1 MQHSARLIYTLG
13 LFALM
18 IAGSWGCQDPVAA
31 SQNAL
36 TETKEAPE
44 DSLVPAT
51 KQRDLPILLE
61 ETPVNVS
68 VAPGAAIFIEEADL
82 EAITRDLEGYF
93 STQNNGDWA
102 GTLGYYP
109 LYRAPMDSAARAN
122 TIQAMDDWWDKGL
135 RNQTEAADML
145 YTSTMYRD
153 GDQDV
158 VLLNMDLIHR
168 VIFIDFQDGN
178 PQGMKGM
185 VESSYG
191 KGNATFLTLPGEPK
205 IEYWEV
211 RGDNSM
217 WAVKSVDSDTW
228 CFLPA
233 NFNERGGGNF
243 MTVDAMT
250 ALLRHR
256 SDNDPNRLR

>member
-1 MQHSARLIYTLG
+1 MEQSTRLIYSLG
-13 LFALM
+13 LCALM
-18 IAGSWGCQDPVAA
+18 TAGSWGCQDPFAA
-31 SQNAL
+31 SPTQSGNSQSGVVDSSAAAAL
-36 TETKEAPE
+36 
-44 DSLVPAT
+44 
-51 KQRDLPILLE
+51 QRDLPILLE
-61 ETPVNVS
+61 QTPVQVTL
-68 VAPGAAIFIEEADL
+68 APGAAVFIEDADL
-82 EAITRDLEGYF
+82 KAIQRDLTGYF
-93 STQNNGDWA
+93 ATQNNGDWA

-109 LYRAPMDSAARAN
+109 LYRAPMDSTARAN
-122 TIQAMDDWWDKGL
+122 TIKAMNDWWEKGL
-135 RNQTEAADML
+135 RNQTEASDIL
-145 YTSTMYRD
+145 YTSTKYRD

-191 KGNATFLTLPGEPK
+191 KGNTTFFTLPGEPK

-211 RGDNSM
+211 RGDNRM
-217 WAVKSVDSDTW
+217 WAVKSVDSETW

-250 ALLRHR
+250 TLLRHR